1 VEDEPELI
9 RDQMQETRTALTEK
23 IDALE
28 QKVTSTVQDTT
39 AAVAETVETVKDTVQ
54 ATVDTVKD
62 TVASTVDTVS
72 GTVEKTVETV
82 KDTFDIPARV
92 REHPYVAVFGS
103 LAAGF
108 VLGKLIHP
116 GRENRGGTSTKGQS
130 WPEAIK
136 QSAPEPAPAAA
147 SPPPRREEKKSTWGA
162 HEGIMGGLLN
172 AFGGEVDKL
181 KSLGIAALFGV
192 VRDLVGQSVQGE
204 MGSRLKEWFNSLTE
218 KMGARPFTEPVL
230 EPTEQEDKA
239 GEDRSSQPEQQQQQ
253 QHSQPAKGAPAQKG
267 HFETGSP
274 QRR

>member
-9 RDQMQETRTALTEK
+9 RDQMQDTRTALTEK
-23 IDALE
+23 IEALE
-28 QKVTSTVQDTT
+28 QKVTNTVQGATSAVTDTVQNLT
-39 AAVAETVETVKDTVQ
+39 DSVQETVGTVKDTVQ
-54 ATVDTVKD
+54 A
-62 TVASTVDTVS
+62 TVDTVS

-82 KDTFDIPARV
+82 KDTFDVPARV

-108 VLGKLIHP
+108 VLGRLLHP
-116 GRENRGGTSTKGQS
+116 GRENRGETSTKGQS

-136 QSAPEPAPAAA
+136 QTAPEPAPAAA
-147 SPPPRREEKKSTWGA
+147 APPRREEKKSTWGA

-181 KSLGIAALFGV
+181 KSLGVAALFGV

-230 EPTEQEDKA
+230 ESTEEGEGKEA
-239 GEDRSSQPEQQQQQ
+239 GDEQQQQQ
-253 QHSQPAKGAPAQKG
+253 QHPQPARGAPAQKG
-267 HFETGSP
+267 QLETGSP